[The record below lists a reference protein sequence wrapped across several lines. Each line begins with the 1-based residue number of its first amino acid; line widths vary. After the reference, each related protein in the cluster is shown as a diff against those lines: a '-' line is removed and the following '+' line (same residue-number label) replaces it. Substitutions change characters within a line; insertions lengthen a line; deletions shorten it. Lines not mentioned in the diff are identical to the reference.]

1 MFRAILFDL
10 DGTLLAPAID
20 FKALR
25 NRLSIPPGE
34 SILDWVNALP
44 EEEREC
50 RMNTLVEVEIE
61 AAHRATLLQGTEQ
74 TLEWILGHGIQV
86 GILTRNCQEA
96 WEIASRRCSLDGI
109 KWVFTRESG
118 IPKPDPRCLEPIMNE
133 WDLSARDIV
142 HVGDYLYD
150 LLLAEATGMY
160 SILVHPTG
168 INPFQVDCHFVARDH
183 EALLGHLKCLEWA

>member
-10 DGTLLAPAID
+10 DGTLLAPEID

-44 EEEREC
+44 KNEREG
-50 RMNTLVEVEIE
+50 RMSTLVEIEVE
-61 AAHRATLLQGTEQ
+61 AAHRAKLLRGATQ
-74 TLEWILGHGIQV
+74 TLDWILGQGIQV
-86 GILTRNCQEA
+86 GVLTRNCLEA
-96 WEIASRRCSLDGI
+96 WNIANRRCQLEKI

-118 IPKPDPRCLEPIMNE
+118 IPKPDPRCLEPIMSE
-133 WDLSARDIV
+133 WGVSAGDIV

-150 LLLAEATGMY
+150 LLLADATGMY
-160 SILVHPTG
+160 SILVHSSG
-168 INPFQVDCHFVARDH
+168 VNPFPVDCHFVAQDH
-183 EALLGHLKCLEWA
+183 ETLLQHLKSLEWA